1 MLCTLA
7 ESGEVHPLPFTSC
20 SEMPLK
26 PWACARAGS
35 FIPLYTLRIKNN
47 NRRICQDACRVALH
61 KAHPQQKLIS
71 SSTDFAFTTLWL
83 CLCGASAPFRIY
95 KSIKTTV
102 DLHSLIQ
109 RVRGQLAYVALAS
122 WFRDRGPWGSSIS
135 KLEILC
141 LQAIGYKW
149 MAAYAFQMLKGDEG
163 SYRYRCGEQGQRSG
177 FIYADACFSCVFG
190 APVLVQ

>member
-1 MLCTLA
+1 
-7 ESGEVHPLPFTSC
+7 
-20 SEMPLK
+20 MPLK

-47 NRRICQDACRVALH
+47 NRYYICQDACRVALH
-61 KAHPQQKLIS
+61 KAHHNRSWSLLPQILLLQLS
-71 SSTDFAFTTLWL
+71 GCVCAGHLPL
-83 CLCGASAPFRIY
+83 LG
-95 KSIKTTV
+95 SIKVLRLLWICTV
-102 DLHSLIQ
+102 
-109 RVRGQLAYVALAS
+109 
-122 WFRDRGPWGSSIS
+122 WFRGSGVNWLTLPWHLDLGTVVLQALLP

-149 MAAYAFQMLKGDEG
+149 MAAYACQMPKGDEG

-190 APVLVQ
+190 APVLV